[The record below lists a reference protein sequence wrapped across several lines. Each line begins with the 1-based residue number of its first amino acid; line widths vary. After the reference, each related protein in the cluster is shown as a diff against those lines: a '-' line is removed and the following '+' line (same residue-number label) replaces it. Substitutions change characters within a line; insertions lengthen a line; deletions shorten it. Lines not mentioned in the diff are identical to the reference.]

1 MRIGILYPVPDPIS
15 PKNWSGTPAG
25 LASGFA
31 AIGHE
36 VVPLGARIMPGLHQL
51 VAVLS
56 RSTGRRGAVADR
68 LQVRRWARTNALA
81 RRLDVEGPLDGL
93 VAMGTEM
100 YDLARVVRGRVPAV
114 TYDDATLLQM
124 YRHPNSDIS
133 RSRFPDAH
141 VQRWV
146 RRQQESTRSAELCCV
161 STEWAARSFRDD
173 YGIPHSRIAVVGM
186 GHFSAA
192 RPDLRRDWSSPKFL
206 FVGVDWRRKN
216 GDRVLA
222 AFERLRRVIPNAH
235 LDLVGHHPSLNMP
248 GVHGH
253 GFLPR
258 EDPRAQA
265 VLARLFAE
273 ATCFVLPSEF
283 DPSPI
288 AYLEAASAGL
298 PVIAT
303 SEGGAAELLGP
314 GALVVDPTDTDALV
328 AAMLELAKP
337 EIAVSVGRAASESAS
352 TSSWPHVA
360 ARISNALADLR
371 GTLDTDE
378 VTTW

>member
-1 MRIGILYPVPDPIS
+1 
-15 PKNWSGTPAG
+15 
-25 LASGFA
+25 
-31 AIGHE
+31 
-36 VVPLGARIMPGLHQL
+36 
-51 VAVLS
+51 
-56 RSTGRRGAVADR
+56 
-68 LQVRRWARTNALA
+68 
-81 RRLDVEGPLDGL
+81 
-93 VAMGTEM
+93 
-100 YDLARVVRGRVPAV
+100 
-114 TYDDATLLQM
+114 
-124 YRHPNSDIS
+124 
-133 RSRFPDAH
+133 
-141 VQRWV
+141 
-146 RRQQESTRSAELCCV
+146 
-161 STEWAARSFRDD
+161 
-173 YGIPHSRIAVVGM
+173 M